1 MINGR
6 RVFVCHNIVPR
17 SPIAVRENQPGTD
30 QLFPLVYDELKRLA
44 RRYLRRERSS
54 HTLQPTA
61 LVNEA
66 YIQLSSL
73 RSTQWQSR
81 SHFMGVAA
89 LAMRR
94 VLTDYARDRR
104 TAKRG
109 AGNIMVPLDDSPATA
124 GPAAWDY
131 DDLDVALS
139 KLEAEAPASCRI
151 VELRFFGGLSIE
163 ETAEFLEVSPATVK
177 RQWVLTRA
185 WLFREMAE
193 PRKLP

>member
-1 MINGR
+1 
-6 RVFVCHNIVPR
+6 
-17 SPIAVRENQPGTD
+17 VRDNQPGTD
-30 QLFPLVYDELKRLA
+30 QLFSLVYDELKRLA
-44 RRYLRRERSS
+44 RRYIRRERSS

-73 RSTQWQSR
+73 KSAQWQSR

-94 VLTDYARDRR
+94 VLTDHARDKR

-109 AGNIMVPLDDSPATA
+109 GGNLLISLDQSPVPADPTV
-124 GPAAWDY
+124 WDY

-139 KLEAEAPASCRI
+139 KLEAESPPLCRI
-151 VELRFFGGLSIE
+151 VELRFFGGLSID
-163 ETAEFLEVSPATVK
+163 ETAEFLQISAATVK
-177 RQWVLTRA
+177 RKWVLARA

-193 PRKLP
+193 PRKQP

>member
-1 MINGR
+1 M
-6 RVFVCHNIVPR
+6 PD
-17 SPIAVRENQPGTD
+17 SQPGTD
-30 QLFPLVYDELKRLA
+30 QFFPLVYDELKRLA

-66 YIQLSSL
+66 YIHLSSFK
-73 RSTQWQSR
+73 SQWESR
-81 SHFMGVAA
+81 SHFMAVAA

-109 AGNIMVPLDDSPATA
+109 AGSILLSLDDSPA
-124 GPAAWDY
+124 AADPTSWDY

-139 KLEAEAPASCRI
+139 KLETESPGLCRI

-163 ETAEFLEVSPATVK
+163 ETAGFLHVSPATVK
-177 RQWVLTRA
+177 RQWTLARA
-185 WLFREMAE
+185 WLFREMAV
-193 PRKLP
+193 PRKPV

>member
-1 MINGR
+1 M
-6 RVFVCHNIVPR
+6 
-17 SPIAVRENQPGTD
+17 RENQPGTD
-30 QLFPLVYDELKRLA
+30 QLFSLVYDELKRLA

-73 RSTQWQSR
+73 KSAQWQSR

-94 VLTDYARDRR
+94 VLTDHARDKR

-109 AGNIMVPLDDSPATA
+109 GGNLLISLDQSPVPADPTV
-124 GPAAWDY
+124 WDY

-139 KLEAEAPASCRI
+139 KLEAESPPLCRI
-151 VELRFFGGLSIE
+151 VELRFFGGLSID
-163 ETAEFLEVSPATVK
+163 ETAEFLQISAATVK
-177 RQWVLTRA
+177 RKWVLARA

-193 PRKLP
+193 PRKQP

>member
-6 RVFVCHNIVPR
+6 QVFVCHNIVPR
-17 SPIAVRENQPGTD
+17 SPIPVRENQPGTD

-73 RSTQWQSR
+73 KSPEGQSR
-81 SHFMGVAA
+81 SHFLGVAA

-94 VLTDYARDRR
+94 VLTDRSEERR
-104 TAKRG
+104 VGKECRSRWPT
-109 AGNIMVPLDDSPATA
+109 DD
-124 GPAAWDY
+124 
-131 DDLDVALS
+131 
-139 KLEAEAPASCRI
+139 
-151 VELRFFGGLSIE
+151 
-163 ETAEFLEVSPATVK
+163 
-177 RQWVLTRA
+177 
-185 WLFREMAE
+185 
-193 PRKLP
+193 